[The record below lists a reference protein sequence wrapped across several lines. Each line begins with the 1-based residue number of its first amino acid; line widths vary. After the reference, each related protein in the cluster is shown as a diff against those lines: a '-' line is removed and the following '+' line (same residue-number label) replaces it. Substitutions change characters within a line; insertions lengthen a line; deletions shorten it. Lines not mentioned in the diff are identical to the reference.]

1 MNKHALS
8 QGVGMVAALTM
19 LLAPQAVMAEG
30 SLTISGWINEG
41 MTYWDDG
48 DDSDAAQLS
57 DNGTTLGSRIV
68 FSGTYKPPKTDLNA
82 GFEVILEP
90 LSGTSN
96 FAGGGQITPLL
107 FANQDNLDTFN
118 GGDIGAL
125 AHNLY
130 VGGGWGK
137 ITLGLQSMPTDNI
150 AVLQDPSLT
159 IWSGISPVFRGNGFF
174 IRGVEENNPAT
185 GSPVPNTWGSFL
197 QCLTTPG
204 LGIGIDCNGV
214 YRNGARYDLPTF
226 ANVSM
231 AIGYANDSVYDIA
244 LKYDPTFDNFNV
256 KFGMGYAINND
267 GGTNV
272 NANDSEVFQ
281 TQLGVLHNG
290 TGLFGVA
297 TYQYEKADN
306 ADSGT
311 GDDTDAYYFKA
322 GIQKS
327 WFGFGDSSIYA
338 DYGLYNDQYGAAADD
353 LGNPTGVSG
362 SEVEHIG
369 VGVVQSIGS
378 RLRIYGKWARLSLDV
393 NGNANARAIYDN
405 ADDLNMVTVAGVF
418 FF

>member
-1 MNKHALS
+1 MNRHTLS
-8 QGVGMVAALTM
+8 QGVGVVAVMATV
-19 LLAPQAVMAEG
+19 LAPQAVMAEG
-30 SLTISGWINEG
+30 ELTISGWINEG

-48 DDSDAAQLS
+48 DDTDAAQLS

-68 FSGTYKPPKTDLNA
+68 FAGSYKPPKTDLNA
-82 GFEVILEP
+82 GFEVIIEP
-90 LSGTSN
+90 FSGTSN
-96 FAGGGQITPLL
+96 AVGGGVVTPLL
-107 FANQDNLDTFN
+107 FANQDNVDTFN

-130 VGGGWGK
+130 IGGGWGK

-174 IRGVEENNPAT
+174 IRGIDASASN
-185 GSPVPNTWGSFL
+185 NTWGQFL

-226 ANVSM
+226 GDVSM
-231 AIGYANDSVYDIA
+231 AVGYANDSIYDAA
-244 LKYDPTFDNFNV
+244 LKWDPTFGDFNV
-256 KFGMGYAINND
+256 KFGVGYAINND
-267 GGTNV
+267 GGV
-272 NANDSEVFQ
+272 NINADDSDVFQ
-281 TQLGVLHNG
+281 TQLGVLHSG

-297 TYQYEKADN
+297 TYQLENADG

-327 WFGFGDSSIYA
+327 WFGFGDTSIYA
-338 DYGLYNDQYGAAADD
+338 DYGIYNDQYGG
-353 LGNPTGVSG
+353 GNVDGIDG
-362 SEVEHIG
+362 SEVQHIG
-369 VGVVQSIGS
+369 VGLVQTIGS
-378 RLRIYGKWARLSLDV
+378 RLRIYAKWEQLSLDV
-393 NGNANARAIYDN
+393 DGDANAKAIYDD
-405 ADDLNMVTVAGVF
+405 ADDLNMLTTAAVF

>member
-1 MNKHALS
+1 MSRHALS
-8 QGVGMVAALTM
+8 QGVGMVAAMIILI
-19 LLAPQAVMAEG
+19 APHSVMAEG
-30 SLTISGWINEG
+30 ELTISGWINEG
-41 MTYWDDG
+41 MTWWDDG
-48 DDSDAAQLS
+48 DDTDAAQLS

-68 FSGTYKPPKTDLNA
+68 FAGSYKPPKTDIEA

-96 FAGGGQITPLL
+96 FAGGGTVTPLL
-107 FANQDNLDTFN
+107 FANQDNVDTFN

-130 VGGGWGK
+130 IGGGWGK

-174 IRGVEENNPAT
+174 IRGIDAGAAN
-185 GSPVPNTWGSFL
+185 NTWGSFL

-226 ANVSM
+226 GDVSM
-231 AIGYANDSVYDIA
+231 AVGYANDSIYDAA
-244 LKYDPTFDNFNV
+244 LKWDPTFGDFDV
-256 KFGMGYAINND
+256 KFGAGYAINND
-267 GGTNV
+267 GGVNI
-272 NANDSEVFQ
+272 NANDSDVFQ
-281 TQLGVLHNG
+281 TQVGVLHKG

-297 TYQYEKADN
+297 TYQLENADG

-327 WFGFGDSSIYA
+327 WFKFGQTSIYA
-338 DYGLYNDQYGAAADD
+338 DYAKYNDQYGG
-353 LGNPTGVSG
+353 GNVDGING
-362 SEVEHIG
+362 SEVQHIG
-369 VGVVQSIGS
+369 VGLVQTFGS
-378 RLRIYGKWARLSLDV
+378 RLRIYAKWEQLSLDV
-393 NGNANARAIYDN
+393 DGNATAKAIYDD
-405 ADDLNMVTVAGVF
+405 ADDLNMLTTAAVF